1 MDLSMAPLHQL
12 FNIKKI
18 RGRDKIVKML
28 SNMGVQEGKDI
39 MVISES
45 DGNLVIRVSETRLA
59 IRKDLARKIII

>member
-18 RGRDKIVKML
+18 RGRGKVIKML
-28 SNMGVQEGKDI
+28 SNMGVQEGKDV

-59 IRKDLARKIII
+59 ISKDLARKIII

>member
-59 IRKDLARKIII
+59 IIKDLARKIII

>member
-59 IRKDLARKIII
+59 ISKDLARKIII